1 VLEGQVGSDANGR
14 RILQQMMKAAER
26 SRNLIQQLLAFS
38 RRQATHPEIID
49 LNQAVSE
56 LKPTIR
62 QMMRESVDIR
72 VVLSEEPEQIHADPA
87 LLEQGLF
94 NLAKNAAE
102 AMPQGGT
109 LTLSVTHEQMLD
121 EAARISQYAVV
132 RVSDT
137 GQGMDEDTKSKI
149 FEPFFTTKQQSG
161 GTGLGLSTVYG
172 FVKQSGGDIHVE
184 THPGKGTAFSLRF
197 PKIRIPT
204 VPRSAPAKPE
214 GVPQM
219 KATVLLAE
227 DNSELREMM
236 TEILAANGLTVIQAK
251 DGFDALNRAKSAEF
265 DLVLTDVI
273 MPGMNGP
280 ELVDHIRE
288 EHPHVK
294 VIFISGSADMV
305 AAKTE
310 DLVMWKPVR
319 PETLLRAVQTCLK
332 RKASADSRPAA

>member
-1 VLEGQVGSDANGR
+1 
-14 RILQQMMKAAER
+14 
-26 SRNLIQQLLAFS
+26 
-38 RRQATHPEIID
+38 
-49 LNQAVSE
+49 
-56 LKPTIR
+56 
-62 QMMRESVDIR
+62 
-72 VVLSEEPEQIHADPA
+72 
-87 LLEQGLF
+87 
-94 NLAKNAAE
+94 
-102 AMPQGGT
+102 
-109 LTLSVTHEQMLD
+109 
-121 EAARISQYAVV
+121 
-132 RVSDT
+132 
-137 GQGMDEDTKSKI
+137 
-149 FEPFFTTKQQSG
+149 
-161 GTGLGLSTVYG
+161 
-172 FVKQSGGDIHVE
+172 
-184 THPGKGTAFSLRF
+184 
-197 PKIRIPT
+197 
-204 VPRSAPAKPE
+204 
-214 GVPQM
+214 M